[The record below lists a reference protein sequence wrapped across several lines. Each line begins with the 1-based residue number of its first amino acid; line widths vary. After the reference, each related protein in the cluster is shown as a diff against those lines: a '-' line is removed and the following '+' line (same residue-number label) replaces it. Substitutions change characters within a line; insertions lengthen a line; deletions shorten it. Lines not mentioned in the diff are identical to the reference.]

1 MEVLDTDT
9 LDFSSIIQYQATYG
23 LIKKGRVMFF
33 HVMFSLLAGFSSLA
47 FANSPV
53 PIEINGQKALV
64 FINQDPPGTRCN
76 TNVQIAAEIANAYR
90 IPILVLPQTAV
101 PPLTP
106 APSVWYNG
114 QNIAA
119 SGGSH
124 NGMVSYQI
132 IADILDVEGT
142 TKQAKRGKLF
152 NDSVRPEFD
161 KLKATIKTGQ

>member
-1 MEVLDTDT
+1 M
-9 LDFSSIIQYQATYG
+9 FKS
-23 LIKKGRVMFF
+23 LIVT
-33 HVMFSLLAGFSSLA
+33 VISLFSLSALAS
-47 FANSPV
+47 SPV
-53 PIEINGQKALV
+53 PSEINGQKALI

-90 IPILVLPQTAV
+90 LPILILPQTAV

-119 SGGSH
+119 SGSSH

-132 IADILDVEGT
+132 IADILELEGT
-142 TKQAKRGKLF
+142 TKQKKQGKLF
-152 NDSVRPEFD
+152 NDSVRPDFD
-161 KLKATIKTGQ
+161 KFKSTIKTGK

>member
-1 MEVLDTDT
+1 MLKKLVGV
-9 LDFSSIIQYQATYG
+9 IIS
-23 LIKKGRVMFF
+23 L
-33 HVMFSLLAGFSSLA
+33 FSLSVL
-47 FANSPV
+47 ANSPV
-53 PIEINGQKALV
+53 PLEINGQKALV

-90 IPILVLPQTAV
+90 LPILILPQTAV

-119 SGGSH
+119 SCGAH

-132 IADILDVEGT
+132 IADILEIEGT
-142 TKQAKRGKLF
+142 TKQKKQGKLF

-161 KLKATIKTGQ
+161 KFKSTIKTGK

>member
-1 MEVLDTDT
+1 MLRKILVSTICLIS
-9 LDFSSIIQYQATYG
+9 FSALGNT
-23 LIKKGRVMFF
+23 
-33 HVMFSLLAGFSSLA
+33 
-47 FANSPV
+47 PV
-53 PIEINGQKALV
+53 PKEINGQKALV

-90 IPILVLPQTAV
+90 LPILVLLQTAV

-114 QNIAA
+114 QNMAA

-124 NGMVSYQI
+124 NGMVSYQM

-152 NDSVRPEFD
+152 NDSVRPEFE
-161 KLKATIKTGQ
+161 KLKSTIKTGQ

>member
-1 MEVLDTDT
+1 MYKKIL
-9 LDFSSIIQYQATYG
+9 LSIVA
-23 LIKKGRVMFF
+23 LF
-33 HVMFSLLAGFSSLA
+33 A
-47 FANSPV
+47 FNAYANSPV
-53 PIEINGQKALV
+53 PLEINGQKALV

-90 IPILVLPQTAV
+90 LPILILPQTAV

-119 SGGSH
+119 SGGAH

-132 IADILDVEGT
+132 IADILELEGT
-142 TKQAKRGKLF
+142 TKQKKQGKLF
-152 NDSVRPEFD
+152 NDSVRPDFD
-161 KLKATIKTGQ
+161 KFKSTIKTGK